1 MSKYLIQA
9 KRVASKRFP
18 ICSAPA
24 HMLQLRLWGF
34 GLRPVMKGWPAPRNS
49 KLLSANASKKK
60 KKKGFRALGPMGAQE
75 LTAQQIETNEEK

>member
-34 GLRPVMKGWPAPRNS
+34 GLRPMMKGWPAPRNS
-49 KLLSANASKKK
+49 KLLSANASKK
-60 KKKGFRALGPMGAQE
+60 GFRALEPMGAQE